1 MQETPEAGMGKERD
15 SPQRLQNAAL
25 PPPQSEPKEALTLQN
40 GDRIQLGCLSP
51 YIYGK
56 LLEQQEVANLT
67 TDGRAFRC
75 LGMVARAGAAGRGP
89 LRQKPR
95 RQEVHGG

>member
-15 SPQRLQNAAL
+15 SPQRLQKAAL
-25 PPPQSEPKEALTLQN
+25 PPPLSEPEEALTLQN
-40 GDRIQLGCLSP
+40 GERIQLCCLSP

-67 TDGRAFRC
+67 TDGRPSAAWAWWRGRG
-75 LGMVARAGAAGRGP
+75 LQAGAR
-89 LRQKPR
+89 
-95 RQEVHGG
+95 